1 MKEVP
6 RILVVDDDPGIGL
19 MLTKALARHGFQVDA
34 ATSADEAVEK
44 SETASYDAALV
55 DLVMPGRDGAELSQ
69 TLRRRFPGLPIGL
82 LTGYGHSPLIPAFE
96 KSGIAVFK
104 KPILIQDLVEFLHRE
119 IGGYPEPPLRSG
131 E

>member
-1 MKEVP
+1 MKQTP
-6 RILVVDDDPGIGL
+6 RILIVDDDPEVAT
-19 MLTKALARHGFQVDA
+19 MLARALARHGFEGDAVSSAEDALARA
-34 ATSADEAVEK
+34 AT
-44 SETASYDAALV
+44 TPYDAALL

-96 KSGIAVFK
+96 KSGMAVFK

-119 IGGYPEPPLRSG
+119 IGGGS
-131 E
+131 